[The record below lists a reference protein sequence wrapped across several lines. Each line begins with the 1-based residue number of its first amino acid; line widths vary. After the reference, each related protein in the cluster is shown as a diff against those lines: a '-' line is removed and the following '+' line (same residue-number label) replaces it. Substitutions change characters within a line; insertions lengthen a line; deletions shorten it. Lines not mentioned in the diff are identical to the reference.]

1 MIGLTVKSKRMPDW
15 LANGIG
21 SIFNHLFGFSQF
33 NLLYDR
39 LPEHNAMGLSNAFL
53 DKLNIDLKVSG
64 EPASSIPESGP
75 VILMGNH
82 PYGLLDGMVMDCI
95 LTEIRTDSVLMG
107 FYALGQIPEYTDR
120 LILVDPLKKRSRQSL
135 NIKSWRQAFRLMSG
149 GGALIV
155 FPAGS
160 VSHFQWKKKSVAD
173 PEWNAHI
180 ATLARKTGAT
190 VLPVYLHGHNGWLF
204 QLCGMISPKLQ
215 NLFIFKEFPK
225 MKNRQLE
232 VTLGKAMPP
241 EAWSDIDDDTVLI
254 NHFRKQVDALG
265 RK

>member
-1 MIGLTVKSKRMPDW
+1 MPDW

-33 NLLYDR
+33 NRLYDQ
-39 LPEHNAMGLSNAFL
+39 LPEHDPMGLSGAFL
-53 DKLNIDLKVSG
+53 EKLNIDLKVSG
-64 EPASSIPESGP
+64 EAPSSYPATGP
-75 VILMGNH
+75 VILMANH
-82 PYGLLDGMVMDCI
+82 PFGLLDGMALDHIISKFRSDVF
-95 LTEIRTDSVLMG
+95 LMG

-135 NIKSWRQAFRLMSG
+135 NIKSWRQAFRFMSG
-149 GGALIV
+149 GGALII

-160 VSHFQWKKKSVAD
+160 VSHFQWDKKSVAD

-190 VLPVYLHGHNGWLF
+190 VLPVHLHGHNGWLF
-204 QLCGMISPKLQ
+204 QLSGMVSPKLQ
-215 NLFIFKEFPK
+215 NLLIFKEFPK
-225 MKNRQLE
+225 MKNRKLK

-241 EAWSDIDDDTVLI
+241 ETWSDIKDDTVLI
-254 NHFRKQVDALG
+254 NHFRKEVEALG